1 MAQAVGIVS
10 MDGFLVLSRPDCI
23 DRHDCF
29 VVGGP
34 SSTRIEVVAEMTV
47 LMN

>member
-1 MAQAVGIVS
+1 MAQMVGAVS

-23 DRHDCF
+23 DRDDCF

-34 SSTRIEVVAEMTV
+34 NSTRIEAVAEMTAG
-47 LMN
+47 